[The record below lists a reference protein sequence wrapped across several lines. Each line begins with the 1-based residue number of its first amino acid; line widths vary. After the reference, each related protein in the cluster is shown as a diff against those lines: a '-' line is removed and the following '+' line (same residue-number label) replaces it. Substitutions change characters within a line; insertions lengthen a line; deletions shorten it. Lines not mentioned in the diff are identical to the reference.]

1 MSQCPDYLRS
11 AGMEI
16 RRAGEGYLG
25 FFERDLCPRYTIPDE
40 KGNIIL
46 DYCYFVK

>member
-1 MSQCPDYLRS
+1 MPAPQALRN

-16 RRAGEGYLG
+16 NAVEDGVERS
-25 FFERDLCPRYTIPDE
+25 FENCVCLRFTTPDE